1 MKVLSATLILALF
14 ASLPLTAESLTFS
27 GSWGPQGITV
37 VEEGPEALLLNF
49 SMTRLGLETV
59 VINGNEMTALSLP
72 GVFLGGTPGAPDL
85 PGMGRFFALPQGAE
99 ARLEIIKMRTE
110 RLMIDREIAPA
121 AQIPLEWDKKTVF
134 QRDMAIYDT
143 DAFYPASPI
152 RLSKPGNIRGVDTTI
167 VSLTP
172 FQYNP
177 ATGELLVHRD
187 ISLRIVF
194 AGGNG
199 RFGEDRLRSP
209 HFDHIYK
216 SHLINFASLPEIK
229 TAIDRQNVGGNNGQ
243 TSGGNNRQ
251 TGGGKGSRLN
261 GADYVIIVPDDPD
274 FQAEA
279 ERLRDFRSRQGIM
292 TEIYS
297 KNVIGNTDVEFKDW
311 IHNAVKTWPF
321 PPVAVLLFGDAGTG
335 QRELPIA
342 MWNSTYTDNIYADV
356 FGNDSLPD
364 LIMAR
369 MTARTATEAQIMV
382 DKVIDYESA
391 PPTDP
396 NFYANP
402 MIAAGWQTDRW
413 YVMCAEIVSGYFDL
427 VQGKTTS
434 REYALHSGIPGNFW
448 STNPNTAMLLDY
460 FGPTG
465 LGYIPATPA
474 HLTDWG
480 GNSTRI
486 NNDLNSGA
494 FLAYHRDHG
503 GNTNWVT
510 PSYRTSDFP
519 GLQNTH
525 TPFCWSINCLSGSF
539 HESSPCF
546 AEAIHRLEKGMVGIV
561 AATAVSYSFVNDT
574 YVFGMMD
581 ALFPDFDPVYG
592 GPPTA
597 QEAPLQPGLAYLS
610 GKYYLE
616 ASAWPSN
623 PDKKEITY
631 HLYHDHCDAFF
642 ALCSEVPS
650 EFTVSHNNTLS
661 PGAVSFTITADP
673 GADICLTVDGPGGA
687 PTIIGRGIT
696 VAGATTIPIMPQT
709 GRKAVTVTLTKRNYR
724 RHESKVY
731 LHGPGSFTPYGNGL
745 TGSGG
750 LVPDL
755 NGSGV
760 PYMNE
765 PFAVDITNGL
775 GGAPGQVLVGAS
787 ATVFPFMGGNLL
799 VYPILASIPVTLN
812 GSPGTPGAGSLSIP
826 STLALAGRSI
836 YIQALLTDSAAPMGV
851 SMSNGLEIQF
861 P

>member
-1 MKVLSATLILALF
+1 MKILPVTLFLALF

-27 GSWGPQGITV
+27 DSWGPRGITV
-37 VEEGPEALLLNF
+37 VEEGPEGLLLNF
-49 SMTRLGLETV
+49 SMTHLGLETV
-59 VINGNEMTALSLP
+59 VINGKEMTALSLP
-72 GVFLGGTPGAPDL
+72 GVFLSGTPGAPDL
-85 PGMGRFFALPQGAE
+85 PGMGRFFAMPQGAR
-99 ARLEIIKMRTE
+99 ARFEIVKMRTE
-110 RLMIDREIAPA
+110 RLVIDKKIALA
-121 AQIPLEWDKKTVF
+121 AQIPLEWDNKTTF
-134 QRDMAIYDT
+134 HRDLEIYGT
-143 DAFYPASPI
+143 NAFYPASPV

-167 VSLTP
+167 VGITP

-194 AGGNG
+194 AGGSG
-199 RFGEDRLRSP
+199 QFGEDRLRNP
-209 HFDHIYK
+209 HFDHIYR
-216 SHLINFASLPEIK
+216 SHLINFSSLPKIK
-229 TAIDRQNVGGNNGQ
+229 PALGHQN
-243 TSGGNNRQ
+243 
-251 TGGGKGSRLN
+251 TGGGKGSRVA
-261 GADYVIIVPDDPD
+261 GAEYVIIVPDDPD

-292 TEIYS
+292 TEIYPKS
-297 KNVIGNTDVEFKDW
+297 LIGNTDIEFKDW
-311 IHNAVKTWPF
+311 IHNAVKTWSPA
-321 PPVAVLLFGDAGTG
+321 PVAVLLFGDAGTG

-342 MWNSTYTDNIYADV
+342 IWNSTYTDNIYADV

-369 MTARTATEAQIMV
+369 MTARTAAEAQNMV
-382 DKVIDYESA
+382 NKVISYESA

-413 YVMCAEIVSGYFDL
+413 YVMCTEIVSGYFDL
-427 VQGKTTS
+427 LQGKTTN
-434 REYALHSGIPGNFW
+434 REYALHSGTPGTFW
-448 STNPNTAMLLDY
+448 STNPNTSMLLDY

-465 LGYIPATPA
+465 LGYIPATPG

-480 GNSTRI
+480 GNATRI
-486 NNDLNSGA
+486 NDDLNAGA

-510 PSYRTSDFP
+510 PSYRTSDFA

-539 HESSPCF
+539 QESTACF
-546 AEAIHRLEKGMVGIV
+546 AESIHRMEKGMVGII
-561 AATAVSYSFVNDT
+561 AATAVSFSFVNDT

-581 ALFPDFDPVYG
+581 ALFPDFDPLYG
-592 GPPTA
+592 GPPVAIET
-597 QEAPLQPGLAYLS
+597 PLQPGLAYLS

-623 PDKKEITY
+623 PNEKEITY

-642 ALCSEVPS
+642 ALSSEVPS
-650 EFTVSHNNTLS
+650 EFTVSHDSTLS
-661 PGAVSFTITADP
+661 PGAGSFSITADP

-687 PTIIGRGIT
+687 PAIIGRGKTI
-696 VAGATTIPIMPQT
+696 AGITTIPIMPQT
-709 GRKAVTVTLTKRNYR
+709 RRKAVTVTLTKRNYR
-724 RHESKVY
+724 RHESKAYV
-731 LHGPGSFTPYGNGL
+731 HGPGSYVPFGSGL
-745 TGSGG
+745 AGSGG

-765 PFAVDITNGL
+765 PFAVEITNGL

-787 ATVFPFMGGNLL
+787 ATVFPFMGGDLL
-799 VYPILASIPVTLN
+799 VYPILLSIPVTLD

-826 STLALAGRSI
+826 STLALAGRSL
-836 YIQALLTDSAAPMGV
+836 YIQAFFTDSAAPMGV
-851 SMSNGLEIQF
+851 SMSKGLEIQF